1 MRWRPLCDEVNE
13 HMSKTPVDWIAVE
26 DDYRTGQLSNV
37 MLANKHGVSEGAIR
51 KRAKQHGWVKDL
63 TRKVQQAVRAELV
76 RDQVRAPYARESEII
91 ESAVA
96 TGVEVVR
103 EHRKDIRT
111 GRSIIQMLFG
121 ELIDAT
127 NDRAEIE
134 DAIDEECAGDENDQR
149 RQKMLK
155 AVALPT
161 RAGVI
166 RDLSTAMK
174 NVILLERQAF
184 NLDEQSDDDTY
195 EERLRKLVEGEI

>member
-13 HMSKTPVDWIAVE
+13 HMSKPPVDWIAVE

-111 GRSIIQMLFG
+111 GRSIIQMLFS